1 MRIRWGGERK
11 GGGRKRRRRRRVPP
25 REEEEEERTSGG
37 GWTSVAGGQPGNA
50 DVTCDLRK
58 TKHQPVTREGV
69 FRETTYLCGVCLKPI
84 KKTLKLIYYGLK
96 KIRVVACIVAM
107 MMMMAL
113 V

>member
-1 MRIRWGGERK
+1 VGRGKGEEGR
-11 GGGRKRRRRRRVPP
+11 GGGDDGSRPGRRKEQVV
-25 REEEEEERTSGG
+25 
-37 GWTSVAGGQPGNA
+37 VAGHVLRGWGANA

-58 TKHQPVTREGV
+58 TKHQAVTREGV

-84 KKTLKLIYYGLK
+84 KKTLKPIYYGLK

>member
-1 MRIRWGGERK
+1 VGRGKGEEGR
-11 GGGRKRRRRRRVPP
+11 GGGVDGSRPGRRKRRKEQVV
-25 REEEEEERTSGG
+25 
-37 GWTSVAGGQPGNA
+37 VAGQVLRGWRANA
-50 DVTCDLRK
+50 NVTCDLRK

-107 MMMMAL
+107 LMMAL